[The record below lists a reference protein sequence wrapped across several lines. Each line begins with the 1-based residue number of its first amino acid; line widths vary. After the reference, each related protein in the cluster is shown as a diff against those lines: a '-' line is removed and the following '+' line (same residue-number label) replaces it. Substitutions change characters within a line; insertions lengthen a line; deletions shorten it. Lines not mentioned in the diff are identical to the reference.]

1 MEMNLG
7 SHYFMQGGFTVNRG
21 LTQSYDQWLFSI
33 GYRFD
38 LEGARLNEVA
48 PCVQYLRRQ
57 TPRARHPAVCH
68 QPHFPWGE
76 TNSLQEMIG
85 RANDQV
91 AKFVE
96 KFSDVKC
103 TEHVTQEKFKADG
116 KVELKAESTYDYLV
130 ILTNAGG
137 EISLDE
143 SRLAVK
149 ESKKEPKKG
158 VSMLVSNGFATLF
171 LVFHPYYSS
180 GFEFT
185 DLGEDE
191 IGGRKFHKVQFKHIS
206 GMRSPAALS
215 LRGREYP
222 LDLAGVA
229 WIDPRPE
236 SLVKLMQACEQHGR
250 HRTEIHAL
258 RGSVSAGAFYRC
270 QGCVLVPRSS
280 QCRSRD
286 PAPAL
291 AQYS

>member
-1 MEMNLG
+1 MKWHRACKAFGVRLPLA
-7 SHYFMQGGFTVNRG
+7 S
-21 LTQSYDQWLFSI
+21 LLLCLAASYS
-33 GYRFD
+33 
-38 LEGARLNEVA
+38 AA
-48 PCVQYLRRQ
+48 
-57 TPRARHPAVCH
+57 
-68 QPHFPWGE
+68 E
-76 TNSLQEMIG
+76 TSSLQEMIG

-96 KFSDVKC
+96 RFSDVKC

-116 KVELKAESTYDYLV
+116 KVELKEESTYDYLV

-143 SRLAVK
+143 SRLAVH
-149 ESKKEPKKG
+149 EQKKEQKKG

-185 DLGEDE
+185 DIGEDE
-191 IGGRKFHKVQFKHIS
+191 VGGHKFHKVQFKHIS

-229 WIDPRPE
+229 WIDPATGIIGKIDAGLATSMEDIGLKSMRSEVQFQP
-236 SLVKLMQACEQHGR
+236 VPFKGAKDVYWFPAQASVEVETPRQHWR
-250 HRTEIHAL
+250 NTHNFTDYKQF
-258 RGSVSAGAFYRC
+258 SVSTEEKVA
-270 QGCVLVPRSS
+270 SK
-280 QCRSRD
+280 
-286 PAPAL
+286 
-291 AQYS
+291 

>member
-1 MEMNLG
+1 MKW
-7 SHYFMQGGFTVNRG
+7 YPACRGFSV
-21 LTQSYDQWLFSI
+21 
-33 GYRFD
+33 
-38 LEGARLNEVA
+38 RLPLA
-48 PCVQYLRRQ
+48 SLLLCLAASCA
-57 TPRARHPAVCH
+57 TA
-68 QPHFPWGE
+68 E
-76 TNSLQEMIG
+76 TNSLEEMIG

-116 KVELKAESTYDYLV
+116 KVELKKESTYDYLV

-143 SRLAVK
+143 SRLAVH
-149 ESKKEPKKG
+149 EQKKDQKKG

-191 IGGRKFHKVQFKHIS
+191 VAGHKFHKVQFKHIS

-229 WIDPRPE
+229 WIDPATGIIGKIDAGLATSMEDIGLKSMRSEVQFQP
-236 SLVKLMQACEQHGR
+236 VPFKNAKDVYWFPAQASVEVETPRQHWR
-250 HRTEIHAL
+250 NTHNFTDYKQF
-258 RGSVSAGAFYRC
+258 SVSTEEKVATK
-270 QGCVLVPRSS
+270 
-280 QCRSRD
+280 
-286 PAPAL
+286 
-291 AQYS
+291 

>member
-1 MEMNLG
+1 MK
-7 SHYFMQGGFTVNRG
+7 
-21 LTQSYDQWLFSI
+21 W
-33 GYRFD
+33 
-38 LEGARLNEVA
+38 
-48 PCVQYLRRQ
+48 
-57 TPRARHPAVCH
+57 HPACNTLGVKPLLVGILLCAIS
-68 QPHFPWGE
+68 PFSMGE
-76 TNSLQEMIG
+76 TDALQEMIG

-229 WIDPRPE
+229 WIDPTTGIIGKIDAGLANSMEDIGLKSMRSEVQFQPMPFKDAKD
-236 SLVKLMQACEQHGR
+236 VYWFPAQASVEVETPRQHWR
-250 HRTEIHAL
+250 NTHNFTDYKQF
-258 RGSVSAGAFYRC
+258 SVSTEEKVAAK
-270 QGCVLVPRSS
+270 
-280 QCRSRD
+280 
-286 PAPAL
+286 
-291 AQYS
+291 